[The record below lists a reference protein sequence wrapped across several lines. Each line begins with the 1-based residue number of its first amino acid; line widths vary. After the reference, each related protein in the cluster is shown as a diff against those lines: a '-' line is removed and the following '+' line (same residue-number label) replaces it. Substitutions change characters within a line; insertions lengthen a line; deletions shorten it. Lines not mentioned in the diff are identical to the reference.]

1 MLVNTMKIRRI
12 FIFPTDSFSYLKAV
26 LMDGMI
32 AQLTTKHPFLI
43 FSYDFQ
49 IFTIVCAYILRA
61 GSCAIDFQTESVLVL
76 NKKTES
82 ELEISIFKHEFTRC
96 F

>member
-61 GSCAIDFQTESVLVL
+61 GSCAIDFQTESVLAL
-76 NKKTES
+76 NKK
-82 ELEISIFKHEFTRC
+82 LKVNWKFQFFI
-96 F
+96 